1 VARKNA
7 RSWEFVR
14 VSSLVEI
21 SFFRS
26 EMSPPRADAVFKE
39 TIIMQAVTIAL
50 THLIANKVLSKEYI
64 DD

>member
-1 VARKNA
+1 
-7 RSWEFVR
+7 VR

-39 TIIMQAVTIAL
+39 TIIMQAVIIAL
-50 THLIANKVLSKEYI
+50 THLIANKVLSIEYI